1 MQSLRKLMTL
11 LRLLGWVVLALVVGI
26 QFVERSGLA
35 TRWAEQWLSSRLGP
49 LGAELELGEVDVH
62 WLDPAVVL
70 RDFKLEDRGEL
81 LAANELRL
89 TFGLTEDGGVTVER
103 VEVQGGR
110 VRYGPALVH
119 SLRGLFDLA
128 PQDDPMPDPATSGP
142 RPLPSL
148 RVRDLALALEV
159 PDGGSVPLGVL
170 ALDIDGRSTEDA
182 DLRGRFRLPARKGS
196 RAPEVRIR
204 GRAEPGGRLSL
215 ESWGDRIDLAAWQ
228 IPELAMLDPFAQLQA
243 RGTLSLSSTG
253 VVSLTGEED
262 PRAELRLSLSGGA
275 VVLPFEDHHIEE
287 ANVELELAYS
297 PQGDERL
304 WSRAAWTG
312 RGELAGAWEGHR
324 FQGGLRLGSWAT
336 PGTVFEQWTELESLP
351 IGDPLLELL
360 GHPKEL
366 ETVAHSIDARGH
378 VKLTAAVRCFD
389 SWAPPEDPLPHLETI
404 AVFADSGDVVA
415 KWQGWPSR
423 AGARPIGFPMP
434 AQVSSAKGVFART
447 PRLARRNY
455 LGLKVVGAHKG
466 GPVDLQVYTWS
477 PRVDMSPLAP
487 GYGLPELDLLIESS
501 GIAIDED
508 LRVALAELGEIQPA
522 LTAWDDYSPVGGV
535 AAGQLRL
542 SGRAEFPFP
551 ITHVSVQLAGVGLTP
566 RLFPAQLDS
575 VDGELE
581 VLSNGVDEVAVRFD
595 AEGQLAG
602 GSRAR
607 LQGRLRAPAG
617 RDFEDLPPAFE
628 VAQLRADNIDFD
640 GPIRSLIDEQLPGV
654 GAVLRDYEPHGS
666 ADLHA
671 TLLRSPGSA
680 SREFEFRI
688 NPRGP
693 VNVTPKAFPVRA
705 DAVRGRVFVKADAP
719 IATSVE
725 PRPPTVS
732 TRVVAL
738 RGEWPSHITVSFRGE
753 FPAGEPGSFRVS
765 GAGLRL
771 FASEDDVIRPTA
783 FLRQLDREIAGP
795 AGSGL
800 IHTAEL
806 ESISLLGSVDFQ
818 TDVQLSESAVDAAP
832 GEHRFHVRGGRFA
845 AGASLQLD
853 DIGGRFDVTD
863 GVVRGGDVS
872 ALFAGTQITADG
884 FELHATDDGFAL
896 ETDFRASN
904 VPLDPEH
911 LAILLDEATRRALF
925 DELHW
930 HGRLDVPQG
939 HLAFTSSGAGRR
951 ETRLSGEVRLS
962 DCFLDLGLP
971 LSVRSARGRI
981 ENLVLDEGGVRG
993 FGRIEDLY
1001 GQIAEREL
1009 GPAQMLVSYHGSRLT
1024 IDELEG
1030 TFERG
1035 QVRGLAEAPSPAVRP
1050 ATVLAVDLIEPFPF
1064 LLALELERVDVAR
1077 LLEGVFASNI
1087 ADRGDLNAR
1096 LRLSGRLDDP
1106 LSLEG
1111 RGGGELTDT
1120 RLWSVPVFRDLF
1132 SQLGYDATA
1141 VFDSMSCNFQL
1152 QDGSVRLDQ
1161 VDVHSPLF
1169 SLEGDGRLDLDGSLK
1184 MDLELRYALVDKV
1197 KILTSLVYLVQNT
1210 LLEVAIRGDLSRPQV
1225 FLQGALTRLFQDVDS
1240 AERGLPIP
1248 RPSSLPVRF

>member
-11 LRLLGWVVLALVVGI
+11 LRLLGWVVLVVVLGI
-26 QFVERSGLA
+26 QFVERSGMT
-35 TRWAEQWLSSRLGP
+35 TRWAEDWLGSRLGP
-49 LGAELELGEVDVH
+49 LGAELKIDEVDVS
-62 WLDPAVVL
+62 WLDPAVVV
-70 RDFKLEDRGEL
+70 RGFTLEDRGEL
-81 LAANELRL
+81 LAAHELRL
-89 TFGLTEDGGVTVER
+89 TLGLTAEGSPTVTR

-128 PQDDPMPDPATSGP
+128 PQGIQARNDAAGP

-148 RVRDLALALEV
+148 RVRDLALSLEV

-170 ALDIDGRSTEDA
+170 ALDVDGRSTEDA
-182 DLRGRFRLPARKGS
+182 DLRGRFRLPARKGH
-196 RAPEVRIR
+196 RTPEIRIR

-215 ESWGDRIDLAAWQ
+215 ESWGDRLDLAAWQ
-228 IPELAMLDPFAQLQA
+228 VPALPMLEPFAQLEA

-253 VVSLTGEED
+253 AVSLTGHEE

-275 VVLPFEDHHIEE
+275 ARLPFEDHRIER
-287 ANVELELAYS
+287 ADVELELAYT
-297 PQGDERL
+297 PRAGERL
-304 WSRAAWTG
+304 WSRAAWAG
-312 RGELAGAWEGHR
+312 RGELSGVWEGHQ
-324 FQGGLRLGSWAT
+324 FQGGLRLGAWAT
-336 PGTVFEQWTELESLP
+336 PGTLFEQWTELESLP

-360 GHPKEL
+360 GRPREL
-366 ETVAHSIDARGH
+366 DTVASSIDARGH
-378 VKLTAAVRCFD
+378 AKVIAALRCFD
-389 SWAPPEDPLPHLETI
+389 SWSPPDDPLPHIETI
-404 AVFADSGDVVA
+404 AVFSDSGDVVA
-415 KWQGWPSR
+415 KWKGWPR
-423 AGARPIGFPMP
+423 RDGRRPIGFPMP
-434 AQVSSAKGVFART
+434 AQVDRARGVFART

-455 LGLKVVGAHKG
+455 LGLEVDGHHRG

-487 GYGLPELDLLIESS
+487 GYGLMELDLLIESS
-501 GIAIDED
+501 GLTIDDE
-508 LRVALAELGEIQPA
+508 LRSAVVELGDIEA
-522 LTAWDDYSPVGGV
+522 AVNAWEDYAPVGGK

-542 SGRAEFPFP
+542 AGRAEFPHP
-551 ITHVSVQLAGVGLTP
+551 ITSLSVQLEGVGLTP
-566 RLFPAQLDS
+566 RLFPVQLNE

-581 VLSNGVDEVAVRFD
+581 VLSDGKDAVAVRFE
-595 AEGQLAG
+595 AEGELVG

-607 LQGRLRAPAG
+607 LQARLHAAAG
-617 RDFEDLPPAFE
+617 PDTKDPPASFE
-628 VAQLRADNIDFD
+628 VAQLRADGVDFD
-640 GPIRSLIDEQLPGV
+640 GPVRELIDERLPGV
-654 GAVLRDYEPHGS
+654 GDVLRDYEPHGT

-671 TLLRSPGSA
+671 TLLRAPGSA
-680 SREFEFRI
+680 QREFEFRI
-688 NPRGP
+688 HPRGP
-693 VNVTPKAFPVRA
+693 VDVTPAAFPVRA
-705 DAVRGRVFVKADAP
+705 AAVRGRVFVSAIAPLGPDAG
-719 IATSVE
+719 E
-725 PRPPTVS
+725 PTVA

-738 RGEWPSHITVSFRGE
+738 RGEWPSHITVSFRGD
-753 FPAGEPGSFRVS
+753 FPADALGAFEVR

-771 FASEDDVIRPTA
+771 FTRDENGVRPTA
-783 FLRQLDREIAGP
+783 FLRQLDSEISGP
-795 AGSGL
+795 AGTGL
-800 IHTAEL
+800 VETAEL
-806 ESISLLGSVDFQ
+806 ESISLLGSVDFE
-818 TDVQLSESAVDAAP
+818 TVVQLSSEVTDSAP
-832 GEHRFHVRGGRFA
+832 GEHRFYLRGGRFA
-845 AGASLQLD
+845 AGAALQLD
-853 DIGGRFDVTD
+853 DIRGRFDVRD

-872 ALFAGTQITADG
+872 ALFAGTQVTADG
-884 FELHATDDGFAL
+884 FVLDATDDGFAL
-896 ETDFRASN
+896 ETDFRAVN

-911 LAILLDEATRRALF
+911 LEILLDEATRRALF
-925 DELHW
+925 EELLFR
-930 HGRLDVPQG
+930 GRLDVPAG
-939 HLAFTSSGAGRR
+939 HLAFTSTKSGRR
-951 ETRLSGEVRLS
+951 ETRLSGDVRLS

-971 LSVRSARGRI
+971 LNVRSARGQI

-1009 GPAQMLVSYHGSRLT
+1009 GPATMLVSYHGSRLT

-1035 QVRGLAEAPSPAVRP
+1035 QVRGLAEAPSPSVRP
-1050 ATVLAVDLIEPFPF
+1050 ATVLAVDLIDPFPF
-1064 LLALELERVDVAR
+1064 LLALELERVDVAK

-1111 RGGGELTDT
+1111 SGGGELSDT

-1141 VFDSMSCNFQL
+1141 VFDSMSCNFRL
-1152 QDGSVRLDQ
+1152 KDGLVELDQ

-1169 SLEGDGRLDLDGSLK
+1169 SLEGDGTLDLDGSLK

-1197 KILTSLVYLVQNT
+1197 KFLTKLVYLVQNT

-1225 FLQGALTRLFQDVDS
+1225 FLQGALTRLFQDVDG

-1248 RPSSLPVRF
+1248 RQSGLPTRF

>member
-11 LRLLGWVVLALVVGI
+11 LRLLGWVVLVVVVGI
-26 QFVERSGLA
+26 QFLERSGLT
-35 TRWAEQWLSSRLGP
+35 TRWAEEWLASRLGP
-49 LGAELELGEVDVH
+49 LGAELELGEVDVL
-62 WLDPAVVL
+62 WLDPAVVF
-70 RDFKLEDRGEL
+70 REFKLEDRGEL

-89 TFGLTEDGGVTVER
+89 SFALTEEGGVTVER

-128 PQDDPMPDPATSGP
+128 PQSSQTQSSTTSGP
-142 RPLPSL
+142 RPLPSV
-148 RVRDLALALEV
+148 RVRDLALSLEV
-159 PDGGSVPLGVL
+159 PDGGSVALGVL
-170 ALDIDGRSTEDA
+170 ALDVDGRSTEDA
-182 DLRGRFRLPARKGS
+182 DLRGRFRLPARKGTQ
-196 RAPEVRIR
+196 APEIRIR
-204 GRAEPGGRLSL
+204 GRAESGGRLSL
-215 ESWGDRIDLAAWQ
+215 ESWGDRLDLAAWQ

-253 VVSLTGEED
+253 VVSLTGQDD
-262 PRAELRLSLSGGA
+262 PRAELRLSLSRAA
-275 VVLPFEDHHIEE
+275 VELPFEDHHIEE

-297 PQGDERL
+297 PRADERL
-304 WSRAAWTG
+304 WSRSAWTG
-312 RGELAGAWEGHR
+312 RGELHGTWEGHR
-324 FQGGLRLGSWAT
+324 FHGGLRLGKWAT
-336 PGTVFEQWTELESLP
+336 PGTIFEQWTELESLP

-360 GHPKEL
+360 GHPQEL
-366 ETVAHSIDARGH
+366 ETVARSIDAVGH
-378 VKLTAAVRCFD
+378 VKLTAALRCFE
-389 SWAPPEDPLPHLETI
+389 SWSPPEDPLPHIESI
-404 AVFADSGDVVA
+404 AVFTDAGDVVA
-415 KWQGWPSR
+415 KWHGWPSR
-423 AGARPIGFPMP
+423 RGARPIGFPIP
-434 AQVSSAKGVFART
+434 AQVSQAKGIFART

-455 LGLKVVGAHKG
+455 LGLKVVGEHKG

-508 LRVALAELGEIQPA
+508 LRVALAELGDIKPA
-522 LTAWDDYSPVGGV
+522 LTAWDDYAPVGGV

-542 SGRAEFPFP
+542 AGRAEYPFP
-551 ITHVSVQLAGVGLTP
+551 ITHINVQLEGVALTP
-566 RLFPAQLDS
+566 RLFPTQLS
-575 VDGELE
+575 AVDGELE
-581 VLSNGVDEVAVRFD
+581 VLSNGSDKVAVRFD
-595 AEGQLAG
+595 AEGELVG

-617 RDFEDLPPAFE
+617 PDLRDQPPTFE
-628 VAQLRADNIDFD
+628 VAQLRADGVDFD
-640 GPIRSLIDEQLPGV
+640 GPVRSLIDEQLPGV
-654 GAVLRDYEPHGS
+654 GAVLNDYEPHGA

-671 TLLRSPGSA
+671 TLLRSPGSTT
-680 SREFEFRI
+680 REFEFRI
-688 NPRGP
+688 SPRGH
-693 VNVTPKAFPVRA
+693 VNVTPAAFPVQA
-705 DAVRGRVFVKADAP
+705 SAVRGRVFVKAVVPLASSAAASKP
-719 IATSVE
+719 A
-725 PRPPTVS
+725 VS

-738 RGEWPSHITVSFRGE
+738 RGAWPSHISVSFRGE
-753 FPAGEPGSFRVS
+753 FPAEEPGSFQVRGS
-765 GAGLRL
+765 GLRL
-771 FASEDDVIRPTA
+771 FIDAKDGIIPTA
-783 FLRQLDREIAGP
+783 FLRQLDREIAAP
-795 AGSGL
+795 DGSGL
-800 IHTAEL
+800 IQTAKL
-806 ESISLLGSVDFQ
+806 EAISLLGSMDFQ
-818 TDVQLSESAVDAAP
+818 SIVQLDESAVDTTP
-832 GEHRFHVRGGRFA
+832 GEHHFLLRGGRFA

-853 DIGGRFDVTD
+853 DIRGRFDVTN
-863 GVVRGGDVS
+863 GVVRGSDVS
-872 ALFAGTQITADG
+872 ALFAGTQVTADG

-911 LAILLDEATRRALF
+911 LAILLDETTRNALF
-925 DELHW
+925 DELAW
-930 HGRLDVPQG
+930 RGRLDVPQG
-939 HLAFTSSGAGRR
+939 HLAFTSSAGGGR
-951 ETRLSGEVRLS
+951 ETRLSGDVRLS

-1035 QVRGLAEAPSPAVRP
+1035 HVRGLADAPSPSVRP

-1197 KILTSLVYLVQNT
+1197 KILTTLIYLVQNT

-1225 FLQGALTRLFQDVDS
+1225 FLQGALTRLFQDVDG
-1240 AERGLPIP
+1240 AERGLPLP
-1248 RPSSLPVRF
+1248 RPSGLPARF